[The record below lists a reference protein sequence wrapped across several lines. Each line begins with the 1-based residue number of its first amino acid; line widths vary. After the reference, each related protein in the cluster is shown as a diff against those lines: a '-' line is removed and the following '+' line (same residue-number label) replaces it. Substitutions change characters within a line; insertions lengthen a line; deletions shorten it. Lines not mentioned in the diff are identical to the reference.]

1 MLKFMKVIVVLIMVG
16 MFLPTHVDAHC
27 DTMDGPVIKAAQQA
41 LESGNVNL
49 VLIWVKSDD
58 EAAIKEAFE
67 KALRVRKLSPE
78 AQEMADMYFFET
90 LVRIHRAG
98 EGAPYTGIKP
108 AGTPLEPGVA
118 IADAALANGSDAELL
133 KELAAAVQKGAQ
145 ERFREVMEKKE
156 YPPDN
161 IEAGREYIEQYVV
174 FVHYI
179 EGLFQAAEQLPQG
192 HFQETEQ
199 HEAEHHETE

>member
-1 MLKFMKVIVVLIMVG
+1 MLKFMRVIVVLMMVG
-16 MFLPTHVDAHC
+16 MLLPTHVDAHC

-41 LESGNVNL
+41 LGNGNVNL
-49 VLIWVKSDD
+49 VLIWVKADD

-98 EGAPYTGIKP
+98 EGAPYTGLKP
-108 AGTPLEPGVA
+108 TGTPLEPGVA

-145 ERFREVMEKKE
+145 ERFREVMEKKQ

-192 HFQETEQ
+192 HVHEAEQ
-199 HEAEHHETE
+199 HKTEHHETE

>member
-1 MLKFMKVIVVLIMVG
+1 MLKFMRVIVVLMMVG
-16 MFLPTHVDAHC
+16 MLLPTHVDAHC

-41 LESGNVNL
+41 LGNGNVNL
-49 VLIWVKSDD
+49 VLIWVKADD

-98 EGAPYTGIKP
+98 EGAPYTGLKP
-108 AGTPLEPGVA
+108 TGTPLEPGVA

-145 ERFREVMEKKE
+145 ERFREVMEKKQ

-174 FVHYI
+174 FVH
-179 EGLFQAAEQLPQG
+179 
-192 HFQETEQ
+192 
-199 HEAEHHETE
+199 